1 MPTTYLGGTVL
12 NLPSVIANGHA
23 IVPRTMEWMRNDI
36 VGELTNPFTGQQQTQ
51 YWGAG
56 PREVSFTF
64 QSMSNAQALAFVAW
78 MESLQG
84 ILNLFQLGDPL
95 NTSTQGTITGTYIVN
110 GANQTGFSLITSGG
124 SGLQVADWIQVNVPS
139 MSIGYLYR
147 VTSLSGGTLGL
158 YPSLRVSPNNGDTVI
173 VSNTTGLWRLK
184 ENSGKH
190 SVRETKMYGISIDA
204 REAY

>member
-1 MPTTYLGGTVL
+1 
-12 NLPSVIANGHA
+12 
-23 IVPRTMEWMRNDI
+23 
-36 VGELTNPFTGQQQTQ
+36 
-51 YWGAG
+51 
-56 PREVSFTF
+56 
-64 QSMSNAQALAFVAW
+64 
-78 MESLQG
+78 
-84 ILNLFQLGDPL
+84 
-95 NTSTQGTITGTYIVN
+95 
-110 GANQTGFSLITSGG
+110 
-124 SGLQVADWIQVNVPS
+124 